1 MRHDDTVDPSARSR
15 EHPVGHG
22 RAPHDDDVA
31 AGQPA
36 ADRGRDTATDDVS
49 DAARDPRGGIDT
61 SRRAFLG
68 ALVADAV
75 AMPVH
80 WYYDR
85 EALRR
90 DYGPITGYLA
100 PKNPHPDSIL
110 WRSSYTPSGPK
121 TDILREQAAFWGR
134 RGVHYHQ
141 FLEPGENTLN
151 AQLSVELFAMVS
163 RDRDYDPVRWLDHYI
178 GFMIA
183 PGRHR
188 DTYVEEYHRHF
199 FTNLGH
205 GRKPI
210 SCGVRDVHIG
220 GLAPVPALVAALGPR
235 HHDLRRI
242 VRLHVGLTH
251 KDDEVLA
258 AADALARLLARV
270 TQGNDLREALLE
282 EASDWI
288 SAAKVAAWDR
298 HPDDVVVGRL
308 LSPAC
313 YIEEAFPAAL
323 FLAWRHAGDPAGGIC
338 ANAAVGGDNCGRGAV
353 VGSLLAAAAPV
364 PSGLLEGLRAGAK
377 VEFLNPSPGTPR

>member
-1 MRHDDTVDPSARSR
+1 MTIDRDADPQTPSA
-15 EHPVGHG
+15 
-22 RAPHDDDVA
+22 A
-31 AGQPA
+31 ADARHEIA
-36 ADRGRDTATDDVS
+36 ADRGGPQGR
-49 DAARDPRGGIDT
+49 IDT

-90 DYGPITGYLA
+90 DYGPITGYRA

-110 WRSSYTPSGPK
+110 WRSSYTASGPK
-121 TDILREQAAFWGR
+121 TDILREQAEYWGR

-151 AQLSVELFAMVS
+151 SQLAVELFAAVG
-163 RDRDYDPVRWLDHYI
+163 RDREYDPVGWLDRYV

-199 FTNLGH
+199 FTNLGA

-210 SCGVRDVHIG
+210 SCGVRDVHVG
-220 GLAPVPALVAALGPR
+220 GLVPVPALVAALGPR

-242 VRLHVGLTH
+242 VRVHVGLTH

-258 AADALARLLARV
+258 AADALVRTLVRV
-270 TQGNDLREALLE
+270 TQGDDLRETLLE

-323 FLAWRHAGDPAGGIC
+323 FLAWRHAGDVAAGVF

-353 VGSLLAAAAPV
+353 VGSLLAAASPI
-364 PSGLLEGLRAGAK
+364 PDPLLEGLRAGAR
-377 VEFLNPSPGTPR
+377 VSESSSVPGKH